1 METALIF
8 HILIF
13 MLLVVAGNQVLY
25 NNAADGDHQSDMGKN
40 VPLAGTCTNPFIL
53 TDWFF
58 SEKN

>member
-1 METALIF
+1 
-8 HILIF
+8 